1 MIRVLTMA
9 ALAALLPLAA
19 CGGGGGGSGP
29 APDPSSSD
37 IRELIGMAAPAEKAA
52 QQNARADGITD
63 RTTFLQL
70 SPLYGNSTHPDLP
83 AYDTQTRSCGWIEGY
98 GHYCEA
104 LVSDEV
110 ADIIAL
116 TSLEVQI
123 SDIGFQ
129 TIEGGPGF
137 EITRN
142 DAEAV
147 GTSNGITLVKS
158 VVEAKV
164 EEGVTD
170 GTSYGAWMEHGA
182 FGVLTIGIPDEG
194 IFLSG
199 RYAIAGGARN
209 NDAPTVDATW
219 RGVMVGTPATGAHRG
234 DLLQGDATLRY
245 DQTSLDA
252 TFANIKNLDRLAA
265 HSVETVRFEDI
276 PFYENGTYWTG
287 VEHDFIW
294 GAFYG
299 PDQAETAGIFEQ
311 SNIVG
316 AFGAKRQ

>member
-1 MIRVLTMA
+1 MKRTVI
-9 ALAALLPLAA
+9 ALAVAALLPLAA
-19 CGGGGGGSGP
+19 CGGGGGGGAPTGP
-29 APDPSSSD
+29 SPSD
-37 IRELIGMAAPAEKAA
+37 IRELTGLAAPAEKAA

-170 GTSYGAWMEHGA
+170 GTSYGAWMEHSA

-219 RGVMVGTPATGAHRG
+219 RGVMVGTPTTGAHRG

-245 DQTSLDA
+245 DQASLSA
-252 TFANIKNLDRLAA
+252 TFTNIKDLDHLIA
-265 HSVETVRFEDI
+265 HSVETVRFDNI

-287 VEHDFIW
+287 EEHDFIS

-299 PDQAETAGIFEQ
+299 PDQVETAGIFEK
-311 SNIVG
+311 SGIVG